1 MAETRRTRKVV
12 NACYPTGFHATDLCK
27 SIITDTRF
35 MLLLHVSV
43 IHKFRLTKHT
53 TRHTARTGD
62 KAMNSILKRMRR
74 WRDETVSASQLARLN
89 NRMLDDIGIAR
100 SDIKRIV
107 RHLQ

>member
-1 MAETRRTRKVV
+1 
-12 NACYPTGFHATDLCK
+12 
-27 SIITDTRF
+27 
-35 MLLLHVSV
+35 
-43 IHKFRLTKHT
+43 
-53 TRHTARTGD
+53 
-62 KAMNSILKRMRR
+62 MNSILKRIRR